1 MPSRSLSLLSLSLA
15 SVAALALI
23 SCEPTDDSRG
33 NTGTAGTTG
42 AAGTGSGGGAGTT
55 GTAGTGSNGGA
66 GTTGTAG
73 TGSNGGAGTTGTAG
87 TGAAAGTG
95 GGTDP
100 LPPRALMV
108 EPGSHRLQFS
118 ATAADPEAG
127 KSTSNTHAGD
137 TQTLQV
143 DGSKKMQGKLAI
155 VLGGIGGGPG
165 PGGIFGYAVGMGFHG
180 FLAAT
185 QTNVSSAPD
194 MYKNMNTDEA
204 NRQVGDARMEAWD
217 GKDRVSWL
225 DVKPPD
231 SLVNRTVAA
240 LKRGMEMDPGGDW
253 GYYLNADGTVRW
265 TDVLLIGYS
274 FGSQTIAMVSKYV
287 RIGRACVTSG
297 PADEGFPNA
306 TWIKAPSATPLDRM
320 YMMVGTADI
329 GNKVTTTT
337 AAGWLGPPTTINGG
351 ATGPFTAHQLIL
363 QGQGHSEFCAGNG
376 GQWKALCDYCL
387 GVK

>member
-1 MPSRSLSLLSLSLA
+1 MPSRSILTLSFALASLA
-15 SVAALALI
+15 TLALA
-23 SCEPTDDSRG
+23 SCTPSDGDEA
-33 NTGTAGTTG
+33 TGMAGVSGGAGTGSGGGAGTTG
-42 AAGTGSGGGAGTT
+42 AAGTGSGGGA
-55 GTAGTGSNGGA
+55 
-66 GTTGTAG
+66 
-73 TGSNGGAGTTGTAG
+73 
-87 TGAAAGTG
+87 
-95 GGTDP
+95 DP
-100 LPPRALMV
+100 LPPHALMV
-108 EPGSHRLQFS
+108 EPGMHRLQFS
-118 ATAADPEAG
+118 PTQADPENSG

-137 TQTLQV
+137 QQTLQV

-165 PGGIFGYAVGMGFHG
+165 PGGIFGYAIGAGFHG

-185 QTNVSSAPD
+185 QTNVSSAPN

-204 NRQVGDARMEAWD
+204 NRQVGDARMEAFD
-217 GKDRVSWL
+217 GKDRVTWL
-225 DVKPPD
+225 DVKPGD
-231 SLVNRTVAA
+231 SLTNRTVAA

-265 TDVLLIGYS
+265 TDVLFIGYS
-274 FGSQTIAMVSKYV
+274 FGSQTIAMVGKYV

-320 YMMVGTADI
+320 FMMVGTADI

-337 AAGWLGPPTTINGG
+337 NAGWLGPPTTINGG